1 MNHPTFTRLMAA
13 ALLSLG
19 AACSTGTAWAADAS
33 FIDADSSADDI
44 ASALA
49 GPLNASKAFKRTNL
63 PDPATNRCEAATS
76 ANGSAP
82 GSSNKNFEIVQVPY
96 VEDNNAQHVNMGAQF
111 ATGSDE
117 LSASDKRMLNNVA
130 AALNS
135 EQLVKFKFTVAGH
148 TDRTGAANLNLELS
162 CARAKSV
169 RAYLV
174 QRGVDGARLTTYGF
188 GSTRPL
194 DKTGESPTNRRVE
207 VRRGG

>member
-1 MNHPTFTRLMAA
+1 MNHLTLTRLMAA

-19 AACSTGTAWAADAS
+19 AVCSTSTAWAADPS

-63 PDPATNRCEAATS
+63 PDPATNRCEATA
-76 ANGSAP
+76 SAP

-117 LSASDKRMLNNVA
+117 LSASDKRMLNNVVT
-130 AALNS
+130 ALNS